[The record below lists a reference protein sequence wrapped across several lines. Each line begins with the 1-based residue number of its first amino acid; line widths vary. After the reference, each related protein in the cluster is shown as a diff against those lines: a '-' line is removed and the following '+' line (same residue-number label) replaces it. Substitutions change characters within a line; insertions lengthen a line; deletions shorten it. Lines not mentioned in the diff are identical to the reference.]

1 MTKADLVEGVAAQA
15 VGMSRKSAGELVDS
29 IFDAIRRAIRNE
41 GRFSYPRFGAWSV
54 RLRRAR
60 RGRNPRTGAE
70 IHIAAARTVG
80 FRPANELKA
89 TLQSPPHP
97 AALRLPERGREMR
110 SGISSSRREG
120 AGAAER

>member
-15 VGMSRKSAGELVDS
+15 VGMSRKSAAELVDS

-41 GRFSYPRFGAWSV
+41 GRFSYPRFGTWSV

-70 IHIAAARTVG
+70 IRIAAARTVG
-80 FRPANELKA
+80 FRPAKELKA
-89 TLQSPPHP
+89 TLRNASPGS
-97 AALRLPERGREMR
+97 AL
-110 SGISSSRREG
+110 
-120 AGAAER
+120 